1 MTTNAY
7 ALELDARLMLGV
19 KEDDERSMA
28 LLLAR
33 HRRPVVQ
40 FLYRMV
46 RNYAVA
52 EELAQNVFLRVYRS
66 RATYQPTARF
76 TSWLFQITT
85 RVALN
90 WIRDTRHEAGR
101 ISLTAGPERDFDLD
115 IPDQRPAAEQML
127 LRDARVAEI
136 RRAIAALPERQR
148 AAVLMHKY
156 EEMEY
161 SQIAAALGCSTQTV
175 KSLLFRAYTKLRG
188 TLAHL
193 A

>member
-1 MTTNAY
+1 MTNVH

-19 KEDDERSMA
+19 KQDDEQAMA
-28 LLLAR
+28 LLLDR
-33 HRRPVVQ
+33 HRRPVIQ

-46 RNYAVA
+46 HNYAVA

-66 RATYQPTARF
+66 RATYEPTARF
-76 TSWLFQITT
+76 TSWLFQIST

-101 ISLTAGPERDFDLD
+101 LSLTAGPGRDFDLEL
-115 IPDQRPAAEQML
+115 PDRRPAADQML
-127 LRDARVAEI
+127 LREARVAEI
-136 RRAIAALPERQR
+136 RSAIAALPERQR

-156 EEMEY
+156 EELEY
-161 SQIAAALGCSTQTV
+161 SQIAAALGCSPQTV
-175 KSLLFRAYTKLRG
+175 KSLLFRAYTNLRAR
-188 TLAHL
+188 LAHL